1 MKESFQIFLRKSLI
15 FNIANTDCIN
25 FSNFIVFNYHS
36 IMKIQFV
43 FITVIL
49 FCGMFNSFAQTRI
62 DLKQCISQPEDKT
75 IAEEKLKLFASKS
88 TLPIADLLVE
98 IGMSF
103 QGTPYVAAT
112 LENGLEEKMVIN
124 LRELDCTTF
133 VENCLA
139 LARTVKSGKTD
150 FETFVT
156 ELEHIRY
163 RDGKRNQYPSRLH
176 YFNEWVHNN
185 HIKGLIS
192 ETVNQNGVK
201 SNKIINYMSTHP
213 SDYPVLKDYP
223 ELIPAIA
230 RQEKELTA
238 TGFMYFPK
246 TDIPNLYQN
255 LKHGDIIALTSSIE
269 GVDVNHVGII
279 IRKGKEFYLLHAPL
293 SGKKVLVSDG
303 PITDFIKP
311 NSKNNGIM
319 IARPVF

>member
-1 MKESFQIFLRKSLI
+1 MKV
-15 FNIANTDCIN
+15 NIAIMLFIFFCNLSNT
-25 FSNFIVFNYHS
+25 
-36 IMKIQFV
+36 
-43 FITVIL
+43 
-49 FCGMFNSFAQTRI
+49 FAQPKFNP
-62 DLKQCISQPEDKT
+62 DQCIFQPDDKLM
-75 IAEEKLKLFASKS
+75 AEEKLKTFSSKS
-88 TLPIADLLVE
+88 KMPISELIVE
-98 IGMSF
+98 IGLSF
-103 QGTPYVAAT
+103 LGTPYVVAS

-133 VENCLA
+133 AENCLA
-139 LARTVKSGKTD
+139 LARTVKLGKTD
-150 FETFVT
+150 FESYVA

-176 YFNEWVHNN
+176 YFSEWIHNN
-185 HIKGLIS
+185 HLKGFIS

-201 SNKIINYMSTHP
+201 SDKTINYMSVHP
-213 SDYPVLKDYP
+213 SDYPVLKDHP

-230 RQEKELTA
+230 KQEKELTI

-246 TDIPNLYQN
+246 TDIPNLYKHLQ
-255 LKHGDIIALTSSIE
+255 HGDIIALTSSID

-279 IRKGKEFYLLHAPL
+279 IKKENESYLLHAPL
-293 SGKKVLVSDG
+293 SGKKVLVSEG